1 MAGLKSLFVI
11 VEDISR
17 HRASRECLTFLQ
29 IWRLQIRTRY
39 IPLGGDSGDGLYLL
53 VHSDVLSGTL
63 VLVHSLALLVVLKI
77 KLTFKAGEQVIAGL
91 GRTLTSVRHS

>member
-17 HRASRECLTFLQ
+17 HQASGECLTFLQ
-29 IWRLQIRTRY
+29 IFRLQIKTRY
-39 IPLGGDSGDGLYLL
+39 IPLGGDSGGGLYLL
-53 VHSDVLSGTL
+53 VHSDVLSGAL

-77 KLTFKAGEQVIAGL
+77 KLTFKAESRAKQDW
-91 GRTLTSVRHS
+91 